1 MSRSLVVLRFALGEL
16 LAGRRLPI
24 VAALVALPLWL
35 PSLLAPSSGQ
45 DPTSFGLDLFRNLV
59 VPVLL
64 PVVSFA
70 FSTAALGNELRRGTI
85 TNLLLKPIPRWS
97 VLGAEYLAAVL
108 ATLGVLLPAEVVGHL
123 LVARGLGS
131 AVLLEGML
139 AATVVGVLA
148 YSAIGLLLSL
158 VLSRALLGGLAYAL
172 LWEGAVAVAAA
183 ASPAWTCRNGAAG
196 ERPGRASHRRGRDG
210 GFVHGGEQVGAEGV
224 DGGDDRQEGQAGHG
238 GDQREADAVA
248 EPALHHQAERVT
260 AADAEHGQADNAGA
274 QHPGR
279 PPAAPPPA
287 GVASRPGRPAARRS
301 GRRRPRRCPGR

>member
-59 VPVLL
+59 L
-64 PVVSFA
+64 P
-70 FSTAALGNELRRGTI
+70 
-85 TNLLLKPIPRWS
+85 
-97 VLGAEYLAAVL
+97 
-108 ATLGVLLPAEVVGHL
+108 VLLPAEVVGHL

-158 VLSRALLGGLAYAL
+158 LLSRALLVGLAYAL
-172 LWEGAVAVAAA
+172 LWEGAVV
-183 ASPAWTCRNGAAG
+183 GAA
-196 ERPGRASHRRGRDG
+196 PSASSLSVRGYVEGVLAAILDNGGGPELATRLGPVSATTLALVVTVLALALARGR
-210 GFVHGGEQVGAEGV
+210 
-224 DGGDDRQEGQAGHG
+224 
-238 GDQREADAVA
+238 
-248 EPALHHQAERVT
+248 L
-260 AADAEHGQADNAGA
+260 
-274 QHPGR
+274 
-279 PPAAPPPA
+279 
-287 GVASRPGRPAARRS
+287 ARMDL
-301 GRRRPRRCPGR
+301 P

>member
-70 FSTAALGNELRRGTI
+70 VSTAALGNELRRGTI
-85 TNLLLKPIPRWS
+85 TNLLLKPVPRWS
-97 VLGAEYLAAVL
+97 VLGAEYLAAV
-108 ATLGVLLPAEVVGHL
+108 
-123 LVARGLGS
+123 
-131 AVLLEGML
+131 L

-158 VLSRALLGGLAYAL
+158 LLSRALLVGLAYAL
-172 LWEGAVAVAAA
+172 LWEGAVV
-183 ASPAWTCRNGAAG
+183 GAA
-196 ERPGRASHRRGRDG
+196 PSASSLSVRGYVEGVLAAILDNGGGPELATRLGPVSATTLALVVTVLALALARGR
-210 GFVHGGEQVGAEGV
+210 
-224 DGGDDRQEGQAGHG
+224 
-238 GDQREADAVA
+238 
-248 EPALHHQAERVT
+248 L
-260 AADAEHGQADNAGA
+260 
-274 QHPGR
+274 
-279 PPAAPPPA
+279 
-287 GVASRPGRPAARRS
+287 ARMDL
-301 GRRRPRRCPGR
+301 P